1 MQICFLSESKLK
13 GTGLIVYLR
22 YISLHTY
29 GCTFM
34 DFFAGSPRL
43 SLLLLDLQ
51 SYTIVMDPSLPL
63 YFIQEERI
71 RTQDHK
77 TESVCYNNG
86 DTCITYIMYA
96 SILYIPPTTISNI
109 VIIIIKILNQQIHIL
124 YSGFLSSFFVEKFKI
139 KNK

>member
-34 DFFAGSPRL
+34 DFFAGFPRL

-71 RTQDHK
+71 RTEDHK
-77 TESVCYNNG
+77 TESVCYNKG

-96 SILYIPPTTISNI
+96 SILYMPPTTISNI

-124 YSGFLSSFFVEKFKI
+124 YSGFLSSLFCRKI
-139 KNK
+139 QNKK